1 MARRRVTGADVAA
14 EAGVS
19 VSIVSL
25 VLNGKDS
32 GRANQAT
39 RDRVHAAA
47 QRLGYRID
55 RRGRSLATGRTGIV
69 GYVAPDVA
77 TPFFSSVQMG
87 LLSEL
92 SPEYQVLTVV
102 TALGQ
107 TVSQESVQR
116 LLDLGVDGLIIS
128 TVESDLVT
136 SLNPSCPVVILDSP
150 GRQKD
155 LPRVNLD
162 VGGSAREL
170 ARHLTGLGHRRFAYL
185 DIDTRTRT
193 LEARRK
199 AFADEARKASEQVG
213 VVVARSPIDVTA
225 AYDSVAGNWP
235 SWRDSGVTALVCGSD
250 LQAFGALAALRDLG
264 VGVPE
269 EVSVAG
275 ADDQPMSRIVQPS
288 LTTVKLP
295 SFELGSLGAR
305 ELRKAM
311 DGPDAVAG
319 RPLVLPTRLEIRE
332 STGSAPAARSTPS

>member
-107 TVSQESVQR
+107 TVSQESVRR

-150 GRQKD
+150 DGR
-155 LPRVNLD
+155 
-162 VGGSAREL
+162 
-170 ARHLTGLGHRRFAYL
+170 
-185 DIDTRTRT
+185 RTCR
-193 LEARRK
+193 
-199 AFADEARKASEQVG
+199 ASIWTSQAAPG
-213 VVVARSPIDVTA
+213 NSPAI
-225 AYDSVAGNWP
+225 
-235 SWRDSGVTALVCGSD
+235 
-250 LQAFGALAALRDLG
+250 
-264 VGVPE
+264 
-269 EVSVAG
+269 
-275 ADDQPMSRIVQPS
+275 
-288 LTTVKLP
+288 
-295 SFELGSLGAR
+295 
-305 ELRKAM
+305 
-311 DGPDAVAG
+311 
-319 RPLVLPTRLEIRE
+319 
-332 STGSAPAARSTPS
+332 